1 MSTIRN
7 PIFTSIAFAVA
18 LAVAPGAYALQD
30 QGDNEIEF
38 TGGFAHASGSDIG
51 TVNADVS
58 YGYYIAPRINIG
70 LRQTLNYSFVNDGSD
85 TWTASTIPFINYNF
99 ETSNPMFR
107 PFIGAFVGG
116 AYNSDTLTGTAGPA
130 LGFKYFLNDSTAV
143 VFRYRYEWYFDDLN
157 LKDATDTSD
166 GNNLVTVGMSY
177 SWK

>member
-38 TGGFAHASGSDIG
+38 TGGFAHASGSDTG

-130 LGFKYFLNDSTAV
+130 AWLQVLPQRLHGGCLPLPLRV
-143 VFRYRYEWYFDDLN
+143 VLRGPKPQGRDRYVQR
-157 LKDATDTSD
+157 
-166 GNNLVTVGMSY
+166 
-177 SWK
+177 